1 MTRLDGAIS
10 PYVRSHAENP
20 VDWYPWGRE
29 AFAEARR
36 RDVPVLISIGYA
48 TCHWCHV
55 MARESFSDADVA
67 AVMNDRLVAIKVDR
81 EEHPDV
87 DSRYLASASAF
98 TSNLGW
104 PLTVFATPDGRAFF
118 AGTYFPPEAR
128 GGTPS
133 FRQVLDAVDEA
144 WTERRD
150 EVEQAATAV
159 SDAVDAVRPEA
170 SGSRVDRTRIIEA
183 ADRLATAEDPR
194 FGGFGA
200 APKFPVAPALLF
212 LERHGGASAVVAE
225 RIAKKMGTS
234 ALRDPVEGG
243 FFRYATEEDW
253 SHPHFERMLY
263 DNALLLE
270 LYTRIHT
277 RTGSTWSATVAHGVA
292 RFLLDVL
299 RLPDGTFAS
308 GQDSESL
315 IDGRRS
321 EGGYYALDLEARKGV
336 DAPAL
341 DDKTLTGW
349 NALAIGALAR
359 ASVALGEGDYLAGA
373 REAADALLARDA
385 GRALARASRHGV
397 RSDAVA
403 TLEDYGMLAGALLSL
418 GLATG
423 EPRYLVEGRRLID
436 EVRTDDG
443 FRPPAGGDVVLA
455 EHGHALEADPSEG
468 AYPSGIS
475 ACSDAA
481 IDLFALTGDDAYRRA
496 AEAALARVSALA
508 VAQPLSF
515 GSALATLERLDS
527 ALVQI
532 VVVIPDDG
540 DEVDPSAAALIRRAR
555 SLPSSVTAVVTER
568 AAAELAAA
576 GFELFAGRG
585 VRKARTTAYVCRDF
599 VCRLPVTDADALDAG
614 SLGGEG

>member
-10 PYVRSHAENP
+10 PYVRSHAANP

-55 MARESFSDADVA
+55 MARESFSDPAIA
-67 AVMNDRLVAIKVDR
+67 AVMNEKLVTIKVDR

-118 AGTYFPPEAR
+118 AGTYFPPEPR

-133 FRQVLDAVDEA
+133 FRQVLDAVDDA

-159 SDAVDAVRPEA
+159 SDAVDAVRPDT
-170 SGSRVDRTRIIEA
+170 GGTRVGADLIDNA
-183 ADRLATAEDPR
+183 ARRLAGAEDPR
-194 FGGFGA
+194 FGGFGT
-200 APKFPVAPALLF
+200 APKFPVAPALIF
-212 LERHGGASAVVAE
+212 LEQHGGESAVVAE
-225 RIAKKMGTS
+225 RIARKMGSS

-243 FFRYATEEDW
+243 FFRYATEPDW
-253 SHPHFERMLY
+253 THPHFERMLY
-263 DNALLLE
+263 DNALLLD
-270 LYTRIHT
+270 LYTRIHA
-277 RTGSTWSATVAHGVA
+277 RTGSTWSATVARGIA
-292 RFLLDVL
+292 RFLIDVL

-308 GQDSESL
+308 GQDSESV
-315 IDGRRS
+315 IDGRRT
-321 EGGYYALDLEARKGV
+321 EGGYYALDLEARSLV

-349 NALAIGALAR
+349 NGLAIGALAR
-359 ASVALGEGDYLAGA
+359 ASTVLGDADYLDAA
-373 REAADALLARDA
+373 REAADVLLARDA
-385 GRALARASRHGV
+385 DRALARVSRGAD
-397 RSDAVA
+397 RSEAAA
-403 TLEDYGMLAGALLSL
+403 TLEDYGMLAGALLAL
-418 GLATG
+418 GLAAG
-423 EPRYLVEGRRLID
+423 DPRYLVEGRRLID
-436 EVRTDDG
+436 EVLTADG
-443 FRPPAGGDVVLA
+443 FRPPGGGDAVLV
-455 EHGHALEADPSEG
+455 EHGHAREADPSEG
-468 AYPSGIS
+468 AYPSEIS

-481 IDLFALTGDDAYRRA
+481 LDLFALTGVDAYRQA
-496 AEAALARVSALA
+496 AEGALSRVSALA
-508 VAQPLSF
+508 LAQPLSF
-515 GSALATLERLDS
+515 GSALTALERLDG

-532 VVVIPDDG
+532 VVVVPDDA
-540 DEVDPSAAALIRRAR
+540 DTADTRAAALIGRAR

-568 AAAELAAA
+568 AAAELAES

-585 VRKARTTAYVCRDF
+585 VRGSRATAYVCRDF
-599 VCRLPVTDADALDAG
+599 VCRLPVTDADALD
-614 SLGGEG
+614 GGV